1 MLPTLTPAHCK
12 VYARKPGKASSP
24 GASQFFRGL
33 LRCYADMLPE
43 NANDKIR
50 SRGRAGHG
58 QASPLS
64 TGGDKYRRTQSGPAV
79 PLPKFP
85 SLRAFSV
92 ERDIC
97 PYVTEVSNESSRHA
111 VSHLSS

>member
-1 MLPTLTPAHCK
+1 MLPALPRAHCK

-64 TGGDKYRRTQSGPAV
+64 TRVDKDRRTQSCQAV
-79 PLPKFP
+79 TLTKFP
-85 SLRAFSV
+85 PLRATSV
-92 ERDIC
+92 DCDISS
-97 PYVTEVSNESSRHA
+97 YVTQEANESCRPGIA
-111 VSHLSS
+111 YLF

>member
-1 MLPTLTPAHCK
+1 MLPTLPRAHCK

-58 QASPLS
+58 QASQLS
-64 TGGDKYRRTQSGPAV
+64 TRVDIDWRTQSGPAV
-79 PLPKFP
+79 PYPKFSP
-85 SLRAFSV
+85 MSETSV
-92 ERDIC
+92 VRDFGMFI
-97 PYVTEVSNESSRHA
+97 
-111 VSHLSS
+111 